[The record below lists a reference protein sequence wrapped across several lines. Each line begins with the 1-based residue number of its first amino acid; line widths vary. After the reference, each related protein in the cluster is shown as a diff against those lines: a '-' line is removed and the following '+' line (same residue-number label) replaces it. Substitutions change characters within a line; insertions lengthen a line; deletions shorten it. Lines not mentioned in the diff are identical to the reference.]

1 MKESRKH
8 RILST
13 IGAVL
18 CVVSMVVS
26 VAVLPGVAYANIKK
40 NPLFAAALA
49 AVTESDKGQSKSGE
63 GGAGNEG
70 AKGGV
75 GKGET
80 GNKKET
86 KGEVKGETGKNN
98 KVTENKGNKSSVE
111 NHNGVGSVDKNNSG
125 NDAGNAAGNDAG
137 KDAGKNAGGE
147 NKNNVPAKAPDNK
160 SKEKGKQVDKNKKNN
175 EAKNKDAKE
184 KAKKE
189 KAKKKKQDRDAGD
202 SEKLTLDRVK
212 ALPACV
218 AKVNEDNTK
227 VTITSQSDGD
237 KCAISAERSGAFDA
251 IRTKIKSLPADGS
264 EIVFED
270 GVKAYGYGSLS
281 KGKEGLFSGANVSYI
296 GNGKN
301 FDVSNVTDMSYL
313 FKDSSL
319 AVDFFYVNFYD
330 PTSLIGWDV
339 SKVTNMEG
347 MFEGCARLQ
356 NLNGMRDWNVS
367 KVTNMKNMF
376 DGCTYLDD
384 ISGLSGWAKM
394 VGSVTD
400 MSGMFEGCTFI
411 VKLDGLANWNV
422 GSVTNMSNMFK
433 GKGTKIL
440 GSEKDEFVYGS
451 DNLTDISA
459 LSSWANKVG
468 KVTDMS
474 GMFEGRTSLK
484 SLKGLANWNVGS
496 VTNMSG
502 MFSQCASNSDF
513 VSKVNAYEDEK
524 KKYDDC
530 IKDAKQRA
538 KEEGKDSKKYENE
551 CKAQYPY
558 DSDPK
563 YTAADKKG
571 FDISALSSWAKKVS
585 NVTDMSN
592 MFEGC
597 TSLKSLAA
605 LSEWD
610 VSNVTDMKGMFASV
624 INNYT
629 EHNKLNGGYSD
640 LMVIDSL
647 KPLSKW
653 NVGKVANMTRMFEGC
668 ASLQNLKG
676 LESWNTQNVGLMISM
691 FEYCKGVD
699 SLEPLSEW
707 KTGKV
712 TDMRAMFAV
721 CQNIQ
726 NTGNQKTNGLKKW
739 NVSNVESMNDMFSKC
754 TSLVDISGLSNWAK
768 TGGGTKKLTRTARM
782 FNECNNITS
791 IAALKDWD
799 VSNVDDMSSM
809 FRACSG
815 LKKNLSDLASW
826 NVGKVEDM
834 HEMFSGC
841 SGLNTLE
848 GLASWNVSNVK
859 DMHEMFSGC
868 ANTYNDPQTGLTDI
882 SALKDWATKV
892 GNVAKMNS
900 MFYGCKL
907 LKSIEPLATWNV
919 GKVTDMSL
927 MFFDCEKLKS
937 LEKLSSWATKVGNVT
952 DMHGMFKACVGLKSL
967 DGLGSWNVS
976 NVTNMSGMFSRA
988 DVDYDG
994 KDNLTDISAL
1004 SGWNVSS
1011 VTDMSSMFADCK
1023 KLTGPADLSKWDISK
1038 VTNLSSMFSNAGAD
1052 SRDKLVLDFSNK
1064 TFTKSDTPVYKNGET
1079 EHYFSVDNMFKGF
1092 KGTLIANNLSS
1103 QGFDDHYDD
1112 DPIASHFAGNGEIF
1126 SKITV
1131 NDDDYSTGIV
1141 ITDNYDIV
1149 HAYSYKYYIPVK
1161 AKLMEP
1167 GDRPCKC
1174 DGSGDSSGTTYTYSV
1189 PALYSSKEKSSGD
1202 EEEGEEPK
1210 SILRAEG
1217 ELLQEYAYKIVKSSF
1232 VSNLRSA
1239 IDDSQASE
1247 GSGEGT
1253 GEGDTN
1259 YGLRS
1264 AKLKSRVKRLQSAR
1278 ESRSVSDGSD
1288 EESGEPGEPG
1298 DTEEQASTYK
1308 IMFKKPSEGGCTW
1321 TELGE
1326 GENGAVP
1333 DNPKSPLTFF
1343 NTMYYLET
1351 FVKPVPLPH
1360 TGGQS
1365 AVMFTF
1371 LSIGLFSMFAV
1382 AGAFARRSA

>member
-26 VAVLPGVAYANIKK
+26 VAVLPGVAYASVMK

-49 AVTESDKGQSKSGE
+49 AVTENNKGQNKSGE
-63 GGAGNEG
+63 GGVGNKEG
-70 AKGGV
+70 AKGEAGKEGV
-75 GKGET
+75 NGENKREDNGEAGKGSN
-80 GNKKET
+80 GAA
-86 KGEVKGETGKNN
+86 KGEAGKNN
-98 KVTENKGNKSSVE
+98 NVDNKVGNGNSENP
-111 NHNGVGSVDKNNSG
+111 NGLGSVNKNNSG
-125 NDAGNAAGNDAG
+125 NGAGNTAGNGADKG
-137 KDAGKNAGGE
+137 KDKSDKANGKA
-147 NKNNVPAKAPDNK
+147 AK
-160 SKEKGKQVDKNKKNN
+160 
-175 EAKNKDAKE
+175 KDAKKDGKDK
-184 KAKKE
+184 KAKD
-189 KAKKKKQDRDAGD
+189 QDRSTGAM
-202 SEKLTLDRVK
+202 EKLSLEQVK
-212 ALPACV
+212 ELPACV

-313 FKDSSL
+313 FKDSLL
-319 AVDFFYVNFYD
+319 AVNFFYVHSYD
-330 PTSLIGWDV
+330 LTSLIGWDV

-376 DGCTYLDD
+376 EGCTNLDD

-440 GSEKDEFVYGS
+440 DSKGKEIKDEFLYGS
-451 DNLTDISA
+451 DNLTDISV
-459 LSSWANKVG
+459 LSSWAKNVG
-468 KVTDMS
+468 SVTNMS

-484 SLKGLANWNVGS
+484 SLAALKDWNVS
-496 VTNMSG
+496 KVANMSR
-502 MFSQCASNSDF
+502 MFSQCASDSDF

-538 KEEGKDSKKYENE
+538 KGEGKDSKKYENE

-571 FDISALSSWAKKVS
+571 FDISALNSWAKKVG

-597 TSLKSLAA
+597 TSLRSLAA

-610 VSNVTDMKGMFASV
+610 VSKVGSMSGMFASV

-629 EHNKLNGGYSD
+629 EHNKLNGGYAG

-647 KPLSKW
+647 KPLNKW

-768 TGGGTKKLTRTARM
+768 TGGGTKKLTSTARM

-826 NVGKVEDM
+826 NVGKVKDM

-848 GLASWNVSNVK
+848 GLGEWNVSNVK

-868 ANTYNDPQTGLTDI
+868 ANTYNDPKTGLTDI
-882 SALKDWATKV
+882 SALSGWNV
-892 GNVAKMNS
+892 GSVTNMSS
-900 MFYGCKL
+900 MFSACKL
-907 LKSIEPLATWNV
+907 LKSIEPLATWDV
-919 GKVTDMSL
+919 SKVTDMPL
-927 MFFDCEKLKS
+927 MFYDCEKLNS

-952 DMHGMFKACVGLKSL
+952 DMHGMFKACVGLESL

-988 DVDYDG
+988 DVDEIG
-994 KDNLTDISAL
+994 ADNLTDISAL

-1038 VTNLSSMFSNAGAD
+1038 VTDLSSMFSNAGAD

-1064 TFTKSDTPVYKNGET
+1064 TFTKSNTPVYKDSNGKS
-1079 EHYFSVDNMFKGF
+1079 HYFSVDNMFDGF

-1103 QGFDDHYDD
+1103 PGFEDD
-1112 DPIASHFAGNGEIF
+1112 DQDNPIKSHFADNGEIF

-1189 PALYSSKEKSSGD
+1189 PALYSSKEKSSGS
-1202 EEEGEEPK
+1202 EEESEEPK

-1217 ELLQEYAYKIVKSSF
+1217 ESLQDYAYKIVKNSF

-1247 GSGEGT
+1247 DTGGT
-1253 GEGDTN
+1253 VGPDNPPDPDIEPE
-1259 YGLRS
+1259 LRS
-1264 AKLKSRVKRLQSAR
+1264 TKLKSRVGKSRVKEFRSAR
-1278 ESRSVSDGSD
+1278 ESRAVRDDD
-1288 EESGEPGEPG
+1288 EESEEPGESG
-1298 DTEEQASTYK
+1298 DTEEQGSTYK

-1326 GENGAVP
+1326 GEKGAAP
-1333 DNPKSPLTFF
+1333 DNPMSPVTFF
-1343 NTMYYLET
+1343 TTMYYLET

>member
-13 IGAVL
+13 IGAVS
-18 CVVSMVVS
+18 CVVSMILS
-26 VAVLPGVAYANIKK
+26 VAVLPGVAYANITK

-49 AVTESDKGQSKSGE
+49 AVTENNKGQSKSGE

-75 GKGET
+75 AKGET
-80 GNKKET
+80 DNKKET

-98 KVTENKGNKSSVE
+98 NVDNKVTDNKVGNGNSENP
-111 NHNGVGSVDKNNSG
+111 NGVGSVDKNNSG
-125 NDAGNAAGNDAG
+125 NGAGNTAGNGADKG
-137 KDAGKNAGGE
+137 KDKSDKANGKA
-147 NKNNVPAKAPDNK
+147 AK
-160 SKEKGKQVDKNKKNN
+160 
-175 EAKNKDAKE
+175 KDAKKDGKDK
-184 KAKKE
+184 KAKD
-189 KAKKKKQDRDAGD
+189 QDRSTGAM
-202 SEKLTLDRVK
+202 EKLSLEQVK

-227 VTITSQSDGD
+227 VTITSQSGGD
-237 KCAISAERSGAFDA
+237 KCAISAERGGEFSA
-251 IRTKIKSLPADGS
+251 IREKIKSLPADGS
-264 EIVFED
+264 EIHFGE

-319 AVDFFYVNFYD
+319 NIRLFYSNAQFGNSGD
-330 PTSLIGWDV
+330 LKDWDV

-347 MFEGCARLQ
+347 MFEGCTGIE
-356 NLNGMRDWNVS
+356 NLKGLSDWNVS
-367 KVTNMKNMF
+367 KVTDMKNMF
-376 DGCTYLDD
+376 EGCTYLDN
-384 ISGLSGWAKM
+384 ISGLSGWAKK

-459 LSSWANKVG
+459 LSSWAKNVG
-468 KVTDMS
+468 SVTNMS

-484 SLKGLANWNVGS
+484 SIAALKDWNVS
-496 VTNMSG
+496 KVANMSR

-538 KEEGKDSKKYENE
+538 KDEGKDSKKYENE

-558 DSDPK
+558 DSDPE

-571 FDISALSSWAKKVS
+571 FDISALNSWAKKVG

-610 VSNVTDMKGMFASV
+610 VSKVTNMEGMFASV

-629 EHNKLNGGYSD
+629 EHDKLNGGYVD

-647 KPLSKW
+647 KPLSGWAEK
-653 NVGKVANMTRMFEGC
+653 VGKVANMTRMFEGC

-676 LESWNTQNVGLMISM
+676 LERWHTQNVGSMISM

-699 SLEPLSEW
+699 SLGPLSEW
-707 KTGKV
+707 DVSKV
-712 TDMRAMFAV
+712 RDMRAMFAL
-721 CQNIQ
+721 CQSIQ
-726 NTGNQKTNGLKKW
+726 NTGDQKTNGLKNW
-739 NVSNVESMNDMFSKC
+739 NVSKVTSMNDMFSKC
-754 TSLVDISGLSNWAK
+754 TSLYDISGLSNWA
-768 TGGGTKKLTRTARM
+768 TNGGGTKELTSTARM

-826 NVGKVEDM
+826 NVGKVKDM

-848 GLASWNVSNVK
+848 GLASWNVSNVE

-868 ANTYNDPQTGLTDI
+868 VNTYNDPKTGLTDI

-892 GNVAKMNS
+892 GNVKKMNS

-988 DVDYDG
+988 DIDEIG
-994 KDNLTDISAL
+994 ADNLTDISAL

-1023 KLTGPADLSKWDISK
+1023 KLTGPADLSNWTINNVWKLD
-1038 VTNLSSMFSNAGAD
+1038 SMFSNAGAESGD
-1052 SRDKLVLDFSNK
+1052 NFVLDFSNK
-1064 TFTKSDTPVYKNGET
+1064 TFTKPTDPNS
-1079 EHYFSVDNMFKGF
+1079 HFSVDSMFSGF
-1092 KGTLIANNLSS
+1092 KGTLIANNLQSKGFEVGDS
-1103 QGFDDHYDD
+1103 DEPIANNLAYNILSFDDDGHSNS
-1112 DPIASHFAGNGEIF
+1112 IA
-1126 SKITV
+1126 ITN
-1131 NDDDYSTGIV
+1131 NDDIIS
-1141 ITDNYDIV
+1141 NSSS
-1149 HAYSYKYYIPVK
+1149 YSYYKVVH

-1167 GDRPCKC
+1167 GDMDSCQC
-1174 DGSGDSSGTTYTYSV
+1174 DGSGDSSGTTYTYYV

-1202 EEEGEEPK
+1202 EEEGEEPN

-1217 ELLQEYAYKIVKSSF
+1217 ESLQDYAYKIVKSSF
-1232 VSNLRSA
+1232 ASNLRSA

-1247 GSGEGT
+1247 DTGGTVGSDNPPDPDIEP
-1253 GEGDTN
+1253 E
-1259 YGLRS
+1259 LRS
-1264 AKLKSRVKRLQSAR
+1264 TKLKSRVGKSRVKELQSAR
-1278 ESRSVSDGSD
+1278 ESRSVRDDDGVGS
-1288 EESGEPGEPG
+1288 EEEEVPESPE
-1298 DTEEQASTYK
+1298 EEQASTYK
-1308 IMFKKPSEGGCTW
+1308 IMFKKSSGNTCTW
-1321 TELGE
+1321 TELGD
-1326 GENGAVP
+1326 GDDAVP
-1333 DNPKSPLTFF
+1333 ISNPKSPLVFF
-1343 NTMYYLET
+1343 TTMYYLET